1 MATTEFRY
9 DDAPMADDRG
19 VGWAFVRE
27 RGAVVA
33 APDGTFF
40 LTSPEAVAFAH
51 KHPELFASGPAFA
64 ALASP
69 VPLVPLATDPPDH
82 VRYRRILDPML
93 APRVINQ
100 MEPELRRQIGD
111 LVDAIAERGEC
122 DVLADIARL
131 YPTQVFMTLFGLP
144 LEDRDTFISW
154 VETLNEGA
162 QTSAGEPSPALV
174 EAAMA
179 LFGYMQGFIDTKREN
194 LGDDMLSR
202 GLALTGEDAW
212 TNDEILG
219 LCFLFTLAGLDTV
232 TAEIGFMFLH
242 LAQAAELRR
251 RVVGDPELVGPFIE
265 EVVRIEPPAPLT
277 PRVTTADV
285 EVGGVMIPAGSLCQ
299 LALGAVNRDPARG
312 ATADTIDL
320 DHGDRGHLGFGGGIH
335 RCLGSH
341 LARRELRLVFEEFH
355 RRIPD
360 YDLAPG
366 SQPRVVW
373 PSGTL
378 HLEALSLVFPKRGVA

>member
-1 MATTEFRY
+1 MVVTEFRY
-9 DDAPMADDRG
+9 DQAPMADDRG
-19 VGWAFVRE
+19 AGWRFVRE
-27 RGAVVA
+27 HGAVVE

-69 VPLVPLATDPPDH
+69 VPLVPIATDPPAH
-82 VRYRRILDPML
+82 VRYRRILDPMV

-100 MEPELRRQIGD
+100 MEPELRRQIGE
-111 LVDAIAERGEC
+111 LVDAVVDRGEC
-122 DVLADIARL
+122 DVIADIARL

-144 LEDRDTFISW
+144 LEDRDMFMGWAKTI
-154 VETLNEGA
+154 NEQA
-162 QTSAGEPSPALV
+162 QVTASEPSPAVV

-179 LFGYMQGFIDTKREN
+179 LFGYMQGFIDAKREN

-202 GLALTGEDAW
+202 VLALTGEDAW
-212 TNDEILG
+212 TNEEILG

-232 TAEIGFMFLH
+232 MAAIGFMFLH
-242 LAQAAELRR
+242 LAKDAQLRR
-251 RVVGDPELVGPFIE
+251 RVVDDPALVGPFIE
-265 EVVRIEPPAPLT
+265 EIVRIEPPAPLT

-285 EVGGVMIPAGSLCQ
+285 EVCGVTIPAGSLCQ
-299 LALGAVNRDPARG
+299 LALGAVNRDPSRG
-312 ATADTIDL
+312 ATADAIDL
-320 DHGDRGHLGFGGGIH
+320 EQANRGHLGFGGGIH

-360 YDLAPG
+360 YALAPG
-366 SQPRVVW
+366 VRPRIVW
-373 PSGTL
+373 PSGTF
-378 HLEALSLVFPKRGVA
+378 HLAELPLVFPKGGRG

>member
-9 DDAPMADDRG
+9 EDAPMADDRG
-19 VGWAFVRE
+19 LGWQFVRDA
-27 RGAVVA
+27 GAVVP
-33 APDGTFF
+33 APDGTYF

-69 VPLVPLATDPPDH
+69 VPLIPLATDPPAH

-93 APRVINQ
+93 APRVINE
-100 MEPELRRQIGD
+100 MEPELRRQIGE
-111 LVDAIAERGEC
+111 LVDAVVDRGEC
-122 DVLADIARL
+122 DLVADIARL

-144 LEDRDTFISW
+144 LEDRDTFMGW
-154 VETLNEGA
+154 VETLNEQA
-162 QTSAGEPSPALV
+162 QATAGEPSPEVV

-179 LFGYMQGFIDTKREN
+179 LFGYMQGFIDTKREH

-202 GLALTGEDAW
+202 VLALTGEDAW
-212 TNDEILG
+212 TNDEVLG

-242 LAQAAELRR
+242 LAQDAELRR
-251 RVVGDPELVGPFIE
+251 RVVADPELVGPFIE
-265 EVVRIEPPAPLT
+265 EIVRIEPPAPLT
-277 PRVTTADV
+277 PRMTTADV
-285 EVGGVMIPAGSLCQ
+285 EVCGVMIPAGSLCQ
-299 LALGAVNRDPARG
+299 LALGAVNRDPSRG
-312 ATADTIDL
+312 PTADAIDL
-320 DHGDRGHLGFGGGIH
+320 DHADRGHLGFGGGIH

-341 LARRELRLVFEEFH
+341 LARRELRLVLEEFH

-360 YDLAPG
+360 YELAPG
-366 SQPRVVW
+366 IQPRVVW

-378 HLEALSLVFPKRGVA
+378 HLSELPLVFPKGGRA